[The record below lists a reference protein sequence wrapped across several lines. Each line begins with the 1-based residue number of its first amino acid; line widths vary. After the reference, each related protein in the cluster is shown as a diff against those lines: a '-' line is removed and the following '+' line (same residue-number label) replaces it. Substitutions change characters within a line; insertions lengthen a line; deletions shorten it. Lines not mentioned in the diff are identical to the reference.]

1 MMLNTSLRHTSPN
14 CSRGWCLFTVK
25 KSKKPIPE
33 MKTIA
38 HMTHVYAKIEALDRY
53 TRIHGLSRS
62 ALTPTLT
69 CRPFERNIRRGRKK
83 RGEEEGE
90 RRGRKVTLEP
100 L

>member
-1 MMLNTSLRHTSPN
+1 M
-14 CSRGWCLFTVK
+14 K

-83 RGEEEGE
+83 RGKKRGEGEEEKS
-90 RRGRKVTLEP
+90 R
-100 L
+100 

>member
-1 MMLNTSLRHTSPN
+1 M
-14 CSRGWCLFTVK
+14 K

-83 RGEEEGE
+83 RGKKRGEGEEE
-90 RRGRKVTLEP
+90 K
-100 L
+100 